1 MIMSNKPSNRAQMG
15 VGLIEVLISLLILA
29 GGFLALTRFQAQLT
43 QNQAIAMQRAE
54 ASLIADQFMNQL
66 VGVLNGKASVATSS
80 TTGRVNGVNA
90 TYEIHWQTVTKSS
103 ASPST
108 FNNTTNCASSCDVLR
123 VDVVIYWDD
132 ASGGRNNVSLSRL
145 LSMR

>member
-1 MIMSNKPSNRAQMG
+1 MFNNPSYRSQIG

-54 ASLIADQFMNQL
+54 ATLIADQFMSQL
-66 VGVLNGKASVATSS
+66 AGELNGKVSVPTSS
-80 TTGRVNGVNA
+80 TTDRVNGVNA
-90 TYEIHWQTVTKSS
+90 IYEINWLTVTKSS
-103 ASPST
+103 ASPNSL
-108 FNNTTNCASSCDVLR
+108 NNNTNCASSCDVLR
-123 VDVVIYWDD
+123 VDVVVYWND
-132 ASGGRNNVSLSRL
+132 ASGSRNNVSLSRL

>member
-1 MIMSNKPSNRAQMG
+1 MCNKPSYRAQIG

-54 ASLIADQFMNQL
+54 ATLLAEQQMNEL
-66 VGVLNGKASVATSS
+66 VGALNAKPSSSNSS

-90 TYEIHWQTVTKSS
+90 TYELHWTTVTKSS
-103 ASPST
+103 ASPSS
-108 FNNTTNCASSCDVLR
+108 FNNNTSCASACDVLR
-123 VDVVIYWDD
+123 VDVVVYWDD
-132 ASGGRNNVSLSRL
+132 AAGGRNNVSLSRL
-145 LSMR
+145 LTMK

>member
-1 MIMSNKPSNRAQMG
+1 MFNRQSYRSQIG

-54 ASLIADQFMNQL
+54 ATLVADRFMNVL
-66 VGVLNGKASVATSS
+66 VVGLNGRSSQPTSS
-80 TTGRVNGVNA
+80 TTVRVNGVNA
-90 TYEIHWQTVTKSS
+90 IYEIHWLSVTKSS
-103 ASPST
+103 VSPNS
-108 FNNTTNCASSCDVLR
+108 FNNNTNCVSSCDVLR
-123 VDVVIYWDD
+123 VDVAVYWND
-132 ASGGRNNVSLSRL
+132 ASGSRNNVSLSRL

>member
-1 MIMSNKPSNRAQMG
+1 MFNRPSYRSQIG

-29 GGFLALTRFQAQLT
+29 GGVLALTRFQAQLT

-54 ASLIADQFMNQL
+54 ATLLADRFMNIL
-66 VGVLNGKASVATSS
+66 VGILNGKISAPSSS

-103 ASPST
+103 ASPNT
-108 FNNTTNCASSCDVLR
+108 FNNSTNCASSCDVLR
-123 VDVVIYWDD
+123 VDVVVYWND